1 MPHSLSAKKRVR
13 QNIKQREENR
23 ELRSRIR
30 TIRRAFAKALETRDF
45 ADAHAKLNACQ
56 TLLHRAANTGPIHR
70 NAAARIIGR
79 MQIRVAAVE
88 KAGPEKK

>member
-30 TIRRAFAKALETRDF
+30 TIRRAFAKALETKDF
-45 ADAHAKLNACQ
+45 AAARAKLKECT

-79 MQIRVAAVE
+79 MQVRIAAVE
-88 KAGPEKK
+88 KAETPQK